1 MCALRLCVPRKFRVA
16 TSQKK
21 RLLSCCA
28 AYGARRIQRSI
39 VSSLLT
45 KLTRLKINIYSS
57 LCTGSV
63 NIFIFVQVVK
73 LENASLHVVKVV
85 STALFPLI
93 ALLFLGQIALL
104 ALTKAVDNLGSRACC
119 PLGIFFAVH
128 LHPLC
133 VGLGL

>member
-1 MCALRLCVPRKFRVA
+1 MCATKVSRRDEP
-16 TSQKK
+16 KK
-21 RLLSCCA
+21 TLAVLL
-28 AYGARRIQRSI
+28 RSI
-39 VSSLLT
+39 WCAQNT
-45 KLTRLKINIYSS
+45 KIDCVFLVDKVHTSKNNIYSS
-57 LCTGSV
+57 LCTGSG